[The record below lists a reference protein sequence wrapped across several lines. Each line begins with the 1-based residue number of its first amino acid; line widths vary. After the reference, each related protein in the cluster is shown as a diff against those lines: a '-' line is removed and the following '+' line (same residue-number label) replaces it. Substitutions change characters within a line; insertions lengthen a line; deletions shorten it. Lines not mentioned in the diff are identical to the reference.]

1 MSPDMKTAVFQGK
14 VVSKDDAKE
23 RLVTLRLIDIETG
36 KIDERPVNATRNP
49 WIYDSETRYLKGGL
63 WIGSKFIWEKDAL
76 GRDKLVFPELLAQVG
91 Q

>member
-1 MSPDMKTAVFQGK
+1 MS
-14 VVSKDDAKE
+14 
-23 RLVTLRLIDIETG
+23 TLDPIYASLAEQFLARGDTG

-76 GRDKLVFPELLAQVG
+76 GRDKLVFPEMLAPVG
-91 Q
+91 K